1 MDERCCEACVTPRGH
16 QRETSVYASLL
27 LGLPLRYWN
36 SWSHDALFFLFWLPT
51 CSMFLFCNVG
61 DAVVCLEMLMAFC
74 LWFSCKLNVMQFVC
88 HANGRIHELMV
99 PWCMFFI
106 CLFDQ
111 YLNFY
116 VGDAVCCLVM
126 LIAFLWF
133 RDCYADYL
141 SCNSRICD
149 T

>member
-1 MDERCCEACVTPRGH
+1 
-16 QRETSVYASLL
+16 
-27 LGLPLRYWN
+27 
-36 SWSHDALFFLFWLPT
+36 
-51 CSMFLFCNVG
+51 MFLFCNVG